1 MAEITR
7 RTVLLACAAA
17 AVLPQAIGANA
28 NVDELSTMDA
38 TGLAELVRKGKV
50 SWVDNRSAV
59 AKKADKDLILQD
71 IAEQF
76 HDIDKSLGKIAVG
89 LFALKAIVALQMNPS
104 APSQALKMIQEFED
118 EIAKLDQTRP
128 MRERTDEVFGILRLI
143 QKHGGAKR
151 A

>member
-89 LFALKAIVALQMNPS
+89 LFALKAIVAL
-104 APSQALKMIQEFED
+104 
-118 EIAKLDQTRP
+118 
-128 MRERTDEVFGILRLI
+128 
-143 QKHGGAKR
+143 
-151 A
+151 